1 MKIGTKLKILK
12 VLGMVAAVLLAVGL
26 MVSCTELTPVPTAP
40 DQEQLPLEHGDEDN
54 AQTAVREERAQS
66 EGPGAYLESY
76 TLIDEDFGTET
87 TVTVGNGVRRMETNA
102 LPNHE
107 TGEFPNPANP
117 NAVSARD
124 VSYELPL
131 EPVYTGTPRFA
142 RQPGVALNG
151 VKFEPQTAERVT
163 CDSGEVYS
171 IEAFQDMLDLGFDFN
186 NAHVQPTGEYH
197 YHGVSDLLVDIFG
210 GEGDLVHVGFARW
223 TVT

>member
-1 MKIGTKLKILK
+1 MNIKAKLQTIK
-12 VLGMVAAVLLAVGL
+12 VLGFVAAVLLAVGL
-26 MVSCTELTPVPTAP
+26 MVSCTELTQAPTAQQQGQSP
-40 DQEQLPLEHGDEDN
+40 QERDDE
-54 AQTAVREERAQS
+54 AMESPAVQKERPQA

-117 NAVSARD
+117 NAIGAQD
-124 VSYELPL
+124 VSYALPL
-131 EPVYTGTPRFA
+131 EPVYTGTARFA

-171 IEAFQDMLDLGFDFN
+171 IEAFQDISM
-186 NAHVQPTGEYH
+186 V
-197 YHGVSDLLVDIFG
+197 
-210 GEGDLVHVGFARW
+210 W
-223 TVT
+223 THFEA